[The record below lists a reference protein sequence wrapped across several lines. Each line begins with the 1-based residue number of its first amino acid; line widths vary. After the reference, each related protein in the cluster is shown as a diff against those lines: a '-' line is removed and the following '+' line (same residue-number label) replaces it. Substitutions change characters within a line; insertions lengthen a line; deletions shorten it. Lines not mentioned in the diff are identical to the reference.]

1 MDTDGVW
8 PPRDWFPTLLRA
20 SETMGVLPNSLGHF
34 NEVDWLPVDYLSGA
48 LVTLTVDRDLG
59 VLGTDKPK
67 TGGKRKRERKPEGSR
82 SGAAYYHLTNPPV
95 SSYTDLVPDIR
106 RRLEKGREIEVVE
119 TLGEWTER
127 LDEWTSSSERGG
139 SIADG
144 GEMDVESSMAA
155 AAALL
160 EFYQG
165 LARDL
170 DKPSVRLD
178 MALTVKKIPALRDV
192 GAVNEGWIE
201 RWLDQWGVGQ

>member
-1 MDTDGVW
+1 
-8 PPRDWFPTLLRA
+8 
-20 SETMGVLPNSLGHF
+20 MGVLSNSLGHF

-48 LVTLTVDRDLG
+48 LVTLAVDRDLG
-59 VLGTDKPK
+59 ESGTDKPK
-67 TGGKRKRERKPEGSR
+67 TGGKRKRERKPDGYR
-82 SGAAYYHLTNPPV
+82 SGAAYYHLTNPSV
-95 SSYTDLVPDIR
+95 SSYTDLVPGIR
-106 RRLEKGREIEVVE
+106 RRLENGREIEVVE
-119 TLGEWTER
+119 TLEEWTER
-127 LDEWTSSSERGG
+127 LDEWTSSTERGG

-144 GEMDVESSMAA
+144 GERDVESSMAA